1 MRMMYNDPWARS
13 RITEPWVY
21 WDDGFSKEELDRLIE
36 FCNKLELEEAKTFEE
51 GDSKARRSKVAF
63 VNYDAETAWIFRI
76 LNGILTNANNQFYE
90 FDINGY
96 AAFQYTEYHEE
107 DNGYYDWHMDMSLG
121 HDKGNLGETR
131 KLSMTLCLNDG
142 FEGGEFLINNTNESN
157 PIVVPAKVG
166 RAIIFPGWM
175 LHTVKPVTKGVRKSI
190 VVWCMGPKFK

>member
-1 MRMMYNDPWARS
+1 MRMIYNDPWTRN

-36 FCNKLELEEAKTFEE
+36 FCSKLELEEAKTYEE
-51 GDSKARRSKVAF
+51 GESKARRSKVAF
-63 VNYDAETAWIFRI
+63 VKYDDESSWIFKL

-96 AAFQYTEYHEE
+96 PVFQYTEYHEE

-121 HDKGNLGETR
+121 HDKGNFGETR
-131 KLSMTLCLNDG
+131 KLSLTLCLNDG
-142 FEGGEFLINNTNESN
+142 YEGGEFLINNSSEST
-157 PIVVPAKVG
+157 PIVVPSKVG
-166 RAIIFPGWM
+166 RAIIFPAWM
-175 LHTVKPVTKGVRKSI
+175 LHTVKPVTKGTRKSI